1 MRVIEENQI
10 INAVEKLVIDANYF
24 LPYDVV
30 SIIKECA
37 KKEKSK
43 KAKSGLFKIIENY
56 KKAKKGIYP
65 LCQDTGIAVVFVEIG
80 NNVVING
87 DIYAAINKGIENGYK
102 KGYLRKSTANPI
114 TRVNLQTNTP
124 AIIHIEIVNGS
135 KIKIYFLAKGAG
147 AENKSKVKMLTPAE
161 GIKGIT
167 DFVVETVKE
176 AGASACPP
184 YIIGVGIGGNF
195 EQAPLLAKKALL
207 RDIKDI
213 NKDKD
218 LARLEKDLLV
228 KINKLKIGAFG
239 FGGDTT
245 ALAVKIESM
254 PCHIASLPVAV
265 NIQCHSARHKSII
278 I

>member
-1 MRVIEENQI
+1 
-10 INAVEKLVIDANYF
+10 

-30 SIIKECA
+30 SVIKESA
-37 KKEKSK
+37 KKERNK

-80 NNVVING
+80 NNVFING

-102 KGYLRKSTANPI
+102 KGYLRKSTANPV

-124 AIIHIEIVNGS
+124 AIIHIEIVNGT
-135 KIKIYFLAKGAG
+135 KVKIYFLAKGAG

-161 GIKGIT
+161 GLKGIT

-213 NKDKD
+213 NKNKE
-218 LARLEKDLLV
+218 LARMEKDLLD

-265 NIQCHSARHKSII
+265 NIQCHSARHKTLII
-278 I
+278 